1 MTGGEVFMKKRKS
14 IILVIILS
22 VLAIGG
28 FILTGY
34 ARSAEPVDG
43 QRTAWLTSTL
53 IAHRG
58 IHDEKIPEN
67 SISAFKGAVEKGY
80 PIELDVCLTKDNQL
94 VVFHDKKLK
103 RLFGIDEYL
112 KDITYEDL
120 SKVKFSNS
128 NETVPLFSE
137 VLSFVNGRVPL
148 LIEIKNEGEV
158 GELESMTYAQ
168 LRNYQG
174 QYAVQS
180 FNPYSVKWFRENAPE
195 VLRGQLSG
203 SFEVSDYDVEYA
215 GTSRLPW
222 YKKLI
227 LSNMLLDFESKPQFI
242 AYEIK
247 DTRQGNLKGLRKLGV
262 PVLGWT
268 IDSKEEYQQVKDDY
282 DNFILNTVDIN

>member
-1 MTGGEVFMKKRKS
+1 MKKRKS

-28 FILTGY
+28 FVLTGY

-67 SISAFKGAVEKGY
+67 SISAFKGAVEKGH

-137 VLSFVNGRVPL
+137 VLSFVNGKVPL
-148 LIEIKNEGEV
+148 LIEIKNEGDV

-168 LRNYQG
+168 LQNYQG

-203 SFEVSDYDVEYA
+203 SFDVSDYDVEYA

-247 DTRQGNLKGLRKLGV
+247 DTSQGTLKGLRKLGV

-268 IDSKEEYQQVKDDY
+268 IDSKDEYQQVKDDY
-282 DNFILNTVDIN
+282 DNFIVNTVDIN

>member
-1 MTGGEVFMKKRKS
+1 MKKRKS